1 MKLAFYYHYAVL
13 RRDGALLLPGF
24 LGVFVDSLAAGVE
37 SLFLVMHT
45 IEEDQQG
52 IYDYTLKSKNIHC
65 IEIGPRTPAWHR
77 HFFHRKI
84 LSAAQ
89 TAINT
94 CDVLLVRSPS
104 PLAPF
109 LAKICKSCLPVFLVV
124 GDYAQTARE
133 KKIKGLRDQL
143 ILQYNLHFDRIFRK
157 SMRST
162 DIVVNSPALYRT
174 YESFAK
180 SIFQVRTTTLSA
192 KDIFIRPDVFTG
204 KEIHLL
210 YTGRF
215 DRNKG
220 LFECLE
226 AFRDLFQKHPQMR
239 LNFVGWDASKD
250 QSVLNQL
257 KAKAV
262 EYGVQHQVIFHG
274 KKAVGAELNAVY
286 QQSDIYLLA
295 SYHEGFPRTIW
306 EAMANGLPVIATKV
320 GAIPDYLRHEE
331 DAMLIDPRNV
341 SQIVDAVETLLWDEL
356 LRKKLIQNGYEL
368 AKQNT
373 LEIQSKILLDRLLAL
388 KNKQISNEGT
398 TIQ

>member
-1 MKLAFYYHYAVL
+1 
-13 RRDGALLLPGF
+13 
-24 LGVFVDSLAAGVE
+24 
-37 SLFLVMHT
+37 
-45 IEEDQQG
+45 
-52 IYDYTLKSKNIHC
+52 
-65 IEIGPRTPAWHR
+65 
-77 HFFHRKI
+77 
-84 LSAAQ
+84 
-89 TAINT
+89 
-94 CDVLLVRSPS
+94 
-104 PLAPF
+104 
-109 LAKICKSCLPVFLVV
+109 VV

-133 KKIKGLRDQL
+133 KKINGLRDQL

-257 KAKAV
+257 KAKAE

-341 SQIVDAVETLLWDEL
+341 SQIVDAVETLLSNEL